1 MCLIYLKRGS
11 MRLVIFKL
19 RLQTKPN
26 YNLTN
31 LKQFINM
38 HAFLEH
44 FKTTSDAVTY
54 FPPAMS
60 LPLYTHESPKKA
72 YNCSNE
78 ANSIAGKKVLS
89 A

>member
-1 MCLIYLKRGS
+1 
-11 MRLVIFKL
+11 
-19 RLQTKPN
+19 
-26 YNLTN
+26 
-31 LKQFINM
+31 M

-44 FKTTSDAVTY
+44 FKTTTDAVAY

>member
-1 MCLIYLKRGS
+1 
-11 MRLVIFKL
+11 
-19 RLQTKPN
+19 
-26 YNLTN
+26 
-31 LKQFINM
+31 M

-78 ANSIAGKKVLS
+78 ANSIAGKKYFVHDSRPGATCRTLFQTLS
-89 A
+89 NL